1 MYYIYGHFLDG
12 KCIYIGSNCM
22 NMNNSRA
29 YDLSDR
35 NKEYAKLTKN
45 KKDEIKKGSGYMFD
59 KINSK
64 VIIERPHWTRWCRE
78 INFSKLLN
86 E

>member
-22 NMNNSRA
+22 NINNSRA

-35 NKEYAKLTKN
+35 NKEYAKGL
-45 KKDEIKKGSGYMFD
+45 
-59 KINSK
+59 
-64 VIIERPHWTRWCRE
+64 
-78 INFSKLLN
+78 KLKRLN
-86 E
+86 